1 MLVAV
6 IAPPTHRLSPIPTP
20 PVTVNAPVLVLVLE
34 VLLVIEIAA
43 FVELPLLV
51 TDCSVLD
58 PHMVTLPVA
67 VDITVSVPAV
77 SLVTANVPIVA
88 VVNI

>member
-20 PVTVNAPVLVLVLE
+20 PVTVNAPVLVPVLG
-34 VLLVIEIAA
+34 VLLVIEIAT

-51 TDCSVLD
+51 TVCSVLVV
-58 PHMVTLPVA
+58 HTVTAPVDVLIA
-67 VDITVSVPAV
+67 VSVPAV
-77 SLVTANVPIVA
+77 SLVTANVLIVA